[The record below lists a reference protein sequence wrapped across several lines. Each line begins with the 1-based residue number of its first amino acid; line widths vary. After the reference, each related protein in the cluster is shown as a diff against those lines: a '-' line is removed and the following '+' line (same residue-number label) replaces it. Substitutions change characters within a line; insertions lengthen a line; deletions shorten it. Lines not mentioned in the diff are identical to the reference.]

1 MSWEPDPRVARWREV
16 CQEVHMRCVRLSW
29 DDKENWETA
38 RQQLSERFNEFAATA
53 SIRDVNQYVQSL
65 GLDPSAESGLRKR
78 LVEMARLCQDFR
90 EQDKYATREELYRA
104 FITGGRKSVEGKY
117 DTTSAFSGEIKQLI
131 DLNYNCNL
139 PDALGGYLLTPLDSL
154 QRTAL
159 QEWQQA
165 MNQPEQI
172 TSEELVT
179 LLGRMTFDLVQGGLY
194 LQSMH
199 LLELQDVREVRD
211 MDEWAI
217 YMASLENLL
226 KDPLGFADGGADR
239 VYQSYTEL
247 AKRMTSLVRQ
257 KHTQRIDEL
266 MAPWTPVIEIVID
279 IAGATLSIMG
289 TAQGPIYK
297 CAGDVSS
304 KISKKVAPI
313 VGRLIVRGVAG
324 VSAQAGLVT
333 SIDFMKRKMK
343 DAKKQWADIQ
353 QRLKETSNFRELSN
367 PTVEAAL
374 GEKVPTVNYQEIDY

>member
-1 MSWEPDPRVARWREV
+1 
-16 CQEVHMRCVRLSW
+16 
-29 DDKENWETA
+29 
-38 RQQLSERFNEFAATA
+38 
-53 SIRDVNQYVQSL
+53 
-65 GLDPSAESGLRKR
+65 
-78 LVEMARLCQDFR
+78 
-90 EQDKYATREELYRA
+90 
-104 FITGGRKSVEGKY
+104 
-117 DTTSAFSGEIKQLI
+117 
-131 DLNYNCNL
+131 
-139 PDALGGYLLTPLDSL
+139 
-154 QRTAL
+154 
-159 QEWQQA
+159 
-165 MNQPEQI
+165 
-172 TSEELVT
+172 
-179 LLGRMTFDLVQGGLY
+179 
-194 LQSMH
+194 MH

-226 KDPLGFADGGADR
+226 KDPFGFADGGADR

-289 TAQGPIYK
+289 TTQGPIYK

-304 KISKKVAPI
+304 KISNKVAPI

-353 QRLKETSNFRELSN
+353 QRLKEISNFRELSN
-367 PTVEAAL
+367 PKVEAAL